1 MKKLFFV
8 LVAVMGLTIAANAQ
22 DNAIGVR
29 LGGGQ
34 GYNAEISFQK
44 GLGGTG
50 RLEFDLGYHNW
61 ENAGA
66 ISLAALYQMHKEFA
80 SVQNLGWY
88 VGAGAKLDYFYVGG
102 SSSLYLGV
110 LGQAGLDYHF
120 NAVPLQLSL
129 DIRPCFYVLPDTYF
143 HWGDIALGIRY
154 MF

>member
-1 MKKLFFV
+1 MKKLLLV
-8 LVAVMGLTIAANAQ
+8 LVAVMGLTFAANAQ
-22 DNAIGVR
+22 DNALGVR

-44 GLGGTG
+44 GLGIS

-61 ENAGA
+61 ENAGS

-88 VGAGAKLDYFYVGG
+88 VGAGAKLDYYSGGG
-102 SSSLYLGV
+102 SSALALGV

-129 DIRPCFYVLPDTYF
+129 DIRPCFYVLPSTAF

>member
-1 MKKLFFV
+1 MKKLLFV
-8 LVAVMGLTIAANAQ
+8 LIAVMGLTFAANAQ

-44 GLGGTG
+44 GLGAS

-61 ENAGA
+61 EDAGSFA
-66 ISLAALYQMHKEFA
+66 LSALYQFHKEIA
-80 SVQNLGWY
+80 SVPSLGWY
-88 VGAGAKLDYFYVGG
+88 LGVGGKLDYYSGGG
-102 SSSLYLGV
+102 SSAVAIGV
-110 LGQAGLDYHF
+110 LGQAGLDYQF

-129 DIRPCFYVLPDTYF
+129 DIRPCFYVVPNTYF